1 MAPGKKKILIV
12 EDEPDFRT
20 LIRDVLED
28 KGFEVS
34 EAANGAQ
41 GLSLYSSF
49 QPDLVL
55 LDIRLP
61 DMDGIDICRKIR
73 SDGPRRDTP
82 VIMCTV
88 NTELTPINTG
98 LNSGATDYIL
108 KPFEPEDLL
117 ARVRDA
123 LGLGD

>member
-1 MAPGKKKILIV
+1 MTPGKKKILIV

-28 KGFEVS
+28 KGFDIT
-34 EAANGAQ
+34 EAANGTE
-41 GLSLYSSF
+41 GLRLYASF

-55 LDIRLP
+55 LDVRLP
-61 DMDGIDICRKIR
+61 DMDGFDICRRIR
-73 SDGPRRDTP
+73 KDGPRKDTP

-88 NTELTPINTG
+88 NSELTPINTG

-108 KPFEPEDLL
+108 KPFETEDLI

-123 LGLGD
+123 LGLGE